1 MLEFCQNW
9 IFGQKFDFSN
19 SVHKVVKYL
28 TFKLFFSGFVLD
40 NMDPRTEKN
49 LPNNIDHHC
58 HFFVLDCYFSHLG
71 LHSKKKVRK
80 IRKLD
85 TDYALIQI
93 SQSNSKESW
102 ITDRKLYS
110 GFFDSVYLYRNFG
123 VQVSETQT
131 CHGFFYG
138 FENVSEFLLKKEGWT
153 NFLMHTLSWSICLF
167 VHFLYPFLW
176 AVLFCTIMEKCWKD
190 Q

>member
-1 MLEFCQNW
+1 
-9 IFGQKFDFSN
+9 
-19 SVHKVVKYL
+19 
-28 TFKLFFSGFVLD
+28 
-40 NMDPRTEKN
+40 MDLYWTIWTQGTWTEKN

-110 GFFDSVYLYRNFG
+110 CFFDSVYLHRNFG